1 MKPPTFPSMP
11 PLEGLRHGCAAS
23 GEHYQGRDDMW
34 LVALPPGS
42 RVAGVF
48 TRSAVPAAPV
58 VWSRRHG
65 SEGFARA
72 LLVNAGN
79 ANACTGRVGEAVAL
93 ACAKAVAR
101 RLGCVPEEVMLAST
115 GVIGEAPKRRSLL
128 DGIEQAWENL
138 GGGARRWRQA
148 ARAIMTTDAFPKGAC
163 RSVRVEGKE
172 IAVVGI
178 AKGAG
183 MIAPNMATMLAFVFV
198 DAALSAAEMKRMVR
212 GGAEDGFH
220 RISVDGDCST
230 NDALFLF
237 ATGGKGAV
245 RTAAG
250 RARVGAAVREVCADL
265 ARQIVVDGEGASKL
279 MVVEVGGAVSK
290 ASARRVGF
298 AIANS
303 PLVKTALAGEDAN
316 WGRIAMAV
324 GKSGER
330 LSLARLG
337 ISLGGVAV
345 ARDGAAV
352 ALSPARVERLER
364 HMRGG
369 EIRISVALGVGRH
382 SDYVWG
388 CDLTHQY
395 VAINADYRS

>member
-1 MKPPTFPSMP
+1 MP
-11 PLEGLRHGCAAS
+11 PLEGVRHGCAAS
-23 GEHYQGRDDMW
+23 GEHYQGRDDIW
-34 LVALPPGS
+34 LVTLPPRS

-58 VWSRRHG
+58 VWSRRRG
-65 SEGFARA
+65 SGGFARA

-79 ANACTGRVGEAVAL
+79 ANACTGRVGEATAL

-101 RLGCVPEEVMLAST
+101 RVGCAAEEVMLAST
-115 GVIGEAPKRRSLL
+115 GVIGEVPKRAALL
-128 DGIEQAWENL
+128 DGIEQAWGNC
-138 GGGARRWRQA
+138 GGGGGGRRWRQA
-148 ARAIMTTDAFPKGAC
+148 AQAIMTTDAFPKGAC
-163 RSVRVEGKE
+163 RRVRVEGKE
-172 IAVVGI
+172 IEVVGI

-198 DAALSAAEMKRMVR
+198 DAALSAAEMKRLVR
-212 GGAEDGFH
+212 GGARDGFN

-237 ATGGKGAV
+237 ATGVKGGV
-245 RTAAG
+245 RSAAG
-250 RARVGAAVREVCADL
+250 RARVGAAVREVCAEL
-265 ARQIVVDGEGASKL
+265 ARQIVVDGEGASKF
-279 MVVEVGGAVSK
+279 VTVAVGGAVSK

-330 LSLARLG
+330 MSLARLG
-337 ISLGGVAV
+337 ISLGGVVV
-345 ARDGAAV
+345 ARSGAAV
-352 ALSPARVERLER
+352 ALSPAGVARLAR
-364 HMRGG
+364 HMRGRD
-369 EIRISVALGVGRH
+369 ILISVGLGVGSH
-382 SDYVWG
+382 SDEVWG